1 MAAAAD
7 IPQLYIKGNWALPY
21 TFERLNQALHRADDD
36 PLPLRPQLRVCGI
49 GKATAMVAIVHNLI
63 KEQQQNGSWR
73 DFTLHH
79 LDTKSIRNSAKVRT
93 QLAFELTAAAAPAA
107 NAL

>member
-1 MAAAAD
+1 MQKTIIVTGA
-7 IPQLYIKGNWALPY
+7 GS
-21 TFERLNQALHRADDD
+21 
-36 PLPLRPQLRVCGI
+36 GI

-79 LDTKSIRNSAKVRT
+79 LDTTSIRDSAKVRT
-93 QLAFELTAAAAPAA
+93 QLAFELTAAAAGDSTAA
-107 NAL
+107 AVATAA